1 MDRDG
6 DKHVHYDELRHVA
19 YVTLR
24 LKPSELPEARL
35 RALWVVLDKDESNA
49 ILMDELA
56 PFLSGHV
63 ERIVG
68 LRAGYASYAR
78 ASRARE
84 LCAPRSKPLPAPRSL
99 KPLPTGHARPAL
111 AGHGSAMSLTQ

>member
-56 PFLSGHV
+56 PFLSGHI

-68 LRAGYASYAR
+68 LRAGYASYAPRKPCAR
-78 ASRARE
+78 AMRSSLARSSRSPPAMPGPPSPAMAR
-84 LCAPRSKPLPAPRSL
+84 L
-99 KPLPTGHARPAL
+99 
-111 AGHGSAMSLTQ
+111 

>member
-56 PFLSGHV
+56 PFLSGHI

-84 LCAPRSKPLPAPRSL
+84 LCAPRSHF
-99 KPLPTGHARPAL
+99 PLPTCHARPAL